1 MVRNRF
7 FNLSCGGIM
16 HKRRF
21 FSAAGIGSIVICA
34 ALFLGSCTPK
44 ITDEQKKQLMELRAS
59 ERSLNDDIQKKR
71 DEKAKLE
78 SELNARKSELKK
90 CNDEVDYIKQKLAVW
105 PDIWPDWKPEQK

>member
-1 MVRNRF
+1 
-7 FNLSCGGIM
+7 
-16 HKRRF
+16 
-21 FSAAGIGSIVICA
+21 
-34 ALFLGSCTPK
+34 
-44 ITDEQKKQLMELRAS
+44 MELRAS